1 MTEPNDYLGSLDSN
15 ELQAEQEFLDNH
27 WANDLLDAPHALI
40 AVIET
45 KIARAVIAE
54 RNQIYKEIDKH
65 FRLFD
70 GESILHKI
78 SEAELI
84 TLIDEANV
92 VKQGWIDESE
102 LIKNYNEEVMK

>member
-1 MTEPNDYLGSLDSN
+1 MTNQNDYLGSLDPD

-54 RNQIYKEIDKH
+54 REQIYKAIYKH

-70 GESILHKI
+70 GASNRTQKI

-84 TLIDEANV
+84 RIIYVGAQD
-92 VKQGWIDESE
+92 D
-102 LIKNYNEEVMK
+102 

>member
-1 MTEPNDYLGSLDSN
+1 MTESNDYLGSLDPD

-54 RNQIYKEIDKH
+54 RNQIYKGIFNH

-70 GESILHKI
+70 GASNRTHKI
-78 SEAELI
+78 SEVELM
-84 TLIDEANV
+84 TLIREA
-92 VKQGWIDESE
+92 KDD
-102 LIKNYNEEVMK
+102 

>member
-1 MTEPNDYLGSLDSN
+1 MTEPNEYLGSLDPD
-15 ELQAEQEFLDNH
+15 EFQAEEDFLNNH
-27 WANDLLDAPHALI
+27 WANDMLDAPHALI

-70 GESILHKI
+70 GESISHKI

-84 TLIDEANV
+84 RIIYV
-92 VKQGWIDESE
+92 GPQE
-102 LIKNYNEEVMK
+102 L

>member
-1 MTEPNDYLGSLDSN
+1 MTNQNDYFGSLDPD
-15 ELQAEQEFLDNH
+15 ELEAEEEFFENH

-45 KIARAVIAE
+45 KIARAVLAE
-54 RNQIYKEIDKH
+54 RERIYKAVYDY

-70 GESILHKI
+70 GASNRTHKI

-84 TLIDEANV
+84 TLINEA
-92 VKQGWIDESE
+92 QDD
-102 LIKNYNEEVMK
+102 

>member
-1 MTEPNDYLGSLDSN
+1 MTNQNDYFGSLDPD
-15 ELQAEQEFLDNH
+15 ELEAEQEFLDNH

-45 KIARAVIAE
+45 KIARAVLAE
-54 RNQIYKEIDKH
+54 RERIYKAVYNH

-70 GESILHKI
+70 GASNRTHKI

-84 TLIDEANV
+84 TLIKEA
-92 VKQGWIDESE
+92 QDD
-102 LIKNYNEEVMK
+102 

>member
-1 MTEPNDYLGSLDSN
+1 MTNQNDYLGSLDPD

-54 RNQIYKEIDKH
+54 REQIYKGIYKH

-70 GESILHKI
+70 GASTQTQKI

-84 TLIDEANV
+84 RIIYVGGQD
-92 VKQGWIDESE
+92 D
-102 LIKNYNEEVMK
+102 

>member
-1 MTEPNDYLGSLDSN
+1 MTKQNDYLGSLDPD

-70 GESILHKI
+70 GESISHKI

-84 TLIDEANV
+84 TLINKALHD
-92 VKQGWIDESE
+92 
-102 LIKNYNEEVMK
+102 

>member
-1 MTEPNDYLGSLDSN
+1 MTKQNDYLGSLDPD
-15 ELQAEQEFLDNH
+15 ELQAEQEFFENH

-54 RNQIYKEIDKH
+54 RNQIYKGINKH

-70 GESILHKI
+70 GASNRTHKI

-84 TLIDEANV
+84 TLIKEA
-92 VKQGWIDESE
+92 QDD
-102 LIKNYNEEVMK
+102 

>member
-1 MTEPNDYLGSLDSN
+1 MTNQNDYFGSLDPD
-15 ELQAEQEFLDNH
+15 ELEAEEEFFENH

-45 KIARAVIAE
+45 KIARAVLAE
-54 RNQIYKEIDKH
+54 RERIYKAVYNH

-70 GESILHKI
+70 GASNRTHKI

-84 TLIDEANV
+84 TLIKEA
-92 VKQGWIDESE
+92 QDD
-102 LIKNYNEEVMK
+102 

>member
-1 MTEPNDYLGSLDSN
+1 MTNQNDYFGSLDPD
-15 ELQAEQEFLDNH
+15 ELEAEQEFLDNH

-54 RNQIYKEIDKH
+54 REQIYKGIYNH

-70 GESILHKI
+70 GASISHKI

-84 TLIDEANV
+84 RIIYVGAEDET
-92 VKQGWIDESE
+92 DD
-102 LIKNYNEEVMK
+102 

>member
-1 MTEPNDYLGSLDSN
+1 MTNQNDYLGSLDPD

-54 RNQIYKEIDKH
+54 REKIYKEIDKY

-70 GESILHKI
+70 GESISPKI
-78 SEAELI
+78 S
-84 TLIDEANV
+84 
-92 VKQGWIDESE
+92 ESE
-102 LIKNYNEEVMK
+102 LIRIIYVGAQDD

>member
-1 MTEPNDYLGSLDSN
+1 MTESNDYLGSLDPD
-15 ELQAEQEFLDNH
+15 ELQAEQEFFENH

-45 KIARAVIAE
+45 KIARAVLAE
-54 RNQIYKEIDKH
+54 RNRTYQAIYNH

-70 GESILHKI
+70 GASNRTHKI

-84 TLIDEANV
+84 TLIKEA
-92 VKQGWIDESE
+92 QDD
-102 LIKNYNEEVMK
+102 

>member
-1 MTEPNDYLGSLDSN
+1 MTEPNDYLGSLDPN

-54 RNQIYKEIDKH
+54 REQIYKGIYNH

-70 GESILHKI
+70 GASISHKI

-84 TLIDEANV
+84 TLIKEA
-92 VKQGWIDESE
+92 QDD
-102 LIKNYNEEVMK
+102 

>member
-1 MTEPNDYLGSLDSN
+1 MTNQNDYLGSLDPD

-54 RNQIYKEIDKH
+54 REQIYKEIDKH

-70 GESILHKI
+70 GGSISPKI

-84 TLIDEANV
+84 RIIYVGAQD
-92 VKQGWIDESE
+92 D
-102 LIKNYNEEVMK
+102 

>member
-1 MTEPNDYLGSLDSN
+1 MTNQNDYFGSLDPD
-15 ELQAEQEFLDNH
+15 ELEAEQEFLENH

-45 KIARAVIAE
+45 KIARAVLAE
-54 RNQIYKEIDKH
+54 RERIYKAVYNH

-70 GESILHKI
+70 GASNRTHKI

-84 TLIDEANV
+84 TLIKEA
-92 VKQGWIDESE
+92 QDD
-102 LIKNYNEEVMK
+102 

>member
-1 MTEPNDYLGSLDSN
+1 MTNQNDYFGSLDPD
-15 ELQAEQEFLDNH
+15 ELEAEQEFFENH

-45 KIARAVIAE
+45 KIARAVLAE
-54 RNQIYKEIDKH
+54 RERIYKAVYNH

-70 GESILHKI
+70 GASNRTHKI

-84 TLIDEANV
+84 TLIKEA
-92 VKQGWIDESE
+92 QDD
-102 LIKNYNEEVMK
+102 